1 MAIRVAINGF
11 GRVGRC
17 VFRIGFGKEDIHFVA
32 INDIT
37 EARTL
42 AHLLKYDSVHRTYNA
57 EVGYSEKSLAVNGR
71 EIRVFSERTIEA
83 LPWAD
88 LGVDVVIEASGVYRD
103 KKSCQMHI
111 DKGAKKVIITA
122 PAKEPDVT
130 IAFGVNNY
138 MYRPREHHI
147 ISTASC
153 TTNCLAPMVSVLVKE
168 FGIKRGFMTTVH
180 SYTNDQIVLDS
191 PHKDLRRARAC
202 NMSIIPTT
210 TGAASALSLV
220 IPEVKGK
227 MDGISLRV
235 PTPDVSIVDL
245 VCETEKK
252 TTVEEVN
259 QAFKKYADG
268 EYKDIL
274 VYTEEPLVSSD
285 FITTT
290 ASCYIDKELTKVI
303 GSNLVK
309 VFGWYDNE
317 WGFST
322 RVVDLI
328 PFVIKGI

>member
-17 VFRIGFGKEDIHFVA
+17 VFRIGFGSDDIHFVA

-37 EARTL
+37 DAKTL

-57 EVGYSEKSLAVNGR
+57 EVACSEKFIAVNGK
-71 EIRVFSERTIEA
+71 EIKVFSERTIDA

-111 DKGAKKVIITA
+111 EKGAKKVIITA
-122 PAKEPDVT
+122 PAKEPDIT
-130 IAFGVNNY
+130 IAYGVNNK

-153 TTNCLAPMVSVLVKE
+153 TTNCLAPMVSVLLKE

-191 PHKDLRRARAC
+191 PHKDLRRARSC

-220 IPEVKGK
+220 IPEIKGK
-227 MDGISLRV
+227 MEGISLRV

-245 VCETEKK
+245 VCEIEKK
-252 TTVEEVN
+252 ATIEEVN
-259 QAFKKYADG
+259 QAFKKYAEG
-268 EYKDIL
+268 EYEDIL
-274 VYTEEPLVSSD
+274 VYIEEPLVSSD
-285 FITTT
+285 FITSN
-290 ASCYIDKELTKVI
+290 ASCYIDAELTNVI

-328 PFVIKGI
+328 SFVMKGI

>member
-17 VFRIGFGKEDIHFVA
+17 VFRIGYGSNNIHFVA

-37 EARTL
+37 DARTL
-42 AHLLKYDSVHRTYNA
+42 AHLLKYDSVHRTYKE
-57 EVGYSEKSLAVNGR
+57 EVSYSEKSIAVNGK
-71 EIRVFSERTIEA
+71 EIKVFSERTPET

-88 LGVDVVIEASGVYRD
+88 LGIDVVIEASGVFRD
-103 KKSCQMHI
+103 RKSAQMHI

-130 IAFGVNNY
+130 IAYGVNNE
-138 MYRPREHHI
+138 MYRPREHNI

-153 TTNCLAPMVSVLVKE
+153 TTNCLAPMVSVIVKE
-168 FGIKRGFMTTVH
+168 FGMKRGFMTTVH
-180 SYTNDQIVLDS
+180 SYTNDQIVLDA

-202 NMSIIPTT
+202 NLSIIPTT

-227 MDGISLRV
+227 LDGMSLRV

-252 TTVEEVN
+252 TTIEEVN
-259 QAFKKYADG
+259 QTFKKYANE
-268 EYKDIL
+268 EYKGII
-274 VYTEEPLVSSD
+274 VYLEEPLVSSD
-285 FITTT
+285 FIGTT
-290 ASCYIDKELTKVI
+290 ASCCFDSELTNVL
-303 GSNLVK
+303 GSNFVK

-317 WGFST
+317 WGFSA
-322 RVVDLI
+322 RVIDLI
-328 PFVIKGI
+328 SFVMKGA